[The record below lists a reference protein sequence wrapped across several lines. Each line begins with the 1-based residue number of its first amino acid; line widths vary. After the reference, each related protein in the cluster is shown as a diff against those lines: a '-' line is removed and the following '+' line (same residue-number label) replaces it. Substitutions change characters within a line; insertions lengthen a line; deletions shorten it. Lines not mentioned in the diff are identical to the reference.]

1 MSENKKINNAVI
13 MASIVILLCL
23 ISLTGATLALFTS
36 NPDDGKIG
44 IITTSGNVKI
54 DIVDADDTTDSLQGD
69 VLNFASPNG
78 SDDDSDEET
87 QEVLF
92 EPGATFY
99 TQGFKVKN
107 VGDIPVNYR
116 MYISDDDSLDMTA
129 FIEAFD
135 FYITTDP
142 HDPSAMVDMLLFA
155 GRLEVGEC
163 SEATYYLVIKMKE
176 TATNEFQEHTYT
188 GIGITVCAVQ
198 GNVNVEGIK

>member
-1 MSENKKINNAVI
+1 MSEKKNINKAVI
-13 MASIVILLCL
+13 MAIIVILLCL

-54 DIVDADDTTDSLQGD
+54 DIVNADDITDSLQGD
-69 VLNFASPNG
+69 VLNFVSKNEPSDG
-78 SDDDSDEET
+78 SSDESKEF
-87 QEVLF
+87 LF

-107 VGDIPVNYR
+107 VGNIPVNFR

-135 FYITTDP
+135 FYITNNPNDP
-142 HDPSAMVDMLLFA
+142 NAMVDLLTFA
-155 GRLEVGEC
+155 GRLEVGQC
-163 SEATYYLVIKMKE
+163 SEETFYLIIKMKE
-176 TATNEFQEHTYT
+176 TATNDFQDHTYT

-198 GNVNVEGIK
+198 GNVNVRGIK

>member
-69 VLNFASPNG
+69 VLNFATQNDG
-78 SDDDSDEET
+78 SDDPDEES

>member
-1 MSENKKINNAVI
+1 MSEEIKLNKAVI

-54 DIVDADDTTDSLQGD
+54 DIVSADDTTDSLQGD
-69 VLNFASPNG
+69 VLNFDTESA
-78 SDDDSDEET
+78 DH
-87 QEVLF
+87 EVLF

-107 VGDIPVNYR
+107 VGSIPVNFR
-116 MYISDDDSLDMTA
+116 VYISDDDSLDMTA
-129 FIEAFD
+129 FTEAFD

-142 HDPSAMVDMLLFA
+142 DDPDAMIDMINFVGRVEVDK
-155 GRLEVGEC
+155 C
-163 SEATYYLVIKMKE
+163 SDETFFLVIKMKE
-176 TATNEFQEHTYT
+176 TASNEFQNQKYT

-198 GNVNVEGIK
+198 GNVTWRALNNE